1 VGEPR
6 RQLLGVFEAALAAV
20 NGRRCVADYLAA
32 HPLAGPVYGVAV
44 GKAAAPMAAGAFDAL
59 GNRLAALL
67 AITKTGHCPELI
79 GLDGRVRCLESSHP
93 VPDASSLAA
102 GAELLRFIQG
112 TPRDA
117 SLLVLTSGGASSL
130 VEHLAGD
137 LGPAQL
143 AGVNRWL
150 LGSGMDI
157 HGMNRVRKAL
167 SRIKG
172 GRLAVHLGGRNV
184 LNLVI
189 SDVPGDDL
197 RSIGSGL
204 LVPHGPA
211 DVSLQGLHLPDWL
224 AALTESAEPLPDEA
238 AFDRVQSVIVA
249 RSADAQSAAA
259 RRGEALGY
267 AVHGHD
273 ALLCGDAYAAGRRV
287 VAELLSGV
295 PGLYVWGGETT
306 VRLPPNPGRGGRC
319 QGLALAAALQLRGHG
334 GVWLLAAGTD
344 GTDGPGLDAG
354 ALVDGQTVSRGE
366 DAGLDAD
373 QALARAD
380 AGTFLEAS
388 EDLLRTG
395 PTGTNVMDL
404 VLALKLPERAQ

>member
-1 VGEPR
+1 
-6 RQLLGVFEAALAAV
+6 
-20 NGRRCVADYLAA
+20 
-32 HPLAGPVYGVAV
+32 
-44 GKAAAPMAAGAFDAL
+44 MAAGALDAV
-59 GNRLAALL
+59 GDRLAALL
-67 AITKTGHCPELI
+67 AITKTGHCQ
-79 GLDGRVRCLESSHP
+79 GLTGPGGRVRCLESSHP
-93 VPDASSLAA
+93 VPDASSLVA
-102 GAELLRFIQG
+102 GTELVNFIEG
-112 TPRDA
+112 APRDA
-117 SLLVLTSGGASSL
+117 TLLVLTSGGASSL
-130 VEHLAGD
+130 VEQLAAD
-137 LGPAQL
+137 LGAEQL
-143 AGVNRWL
+143 ARVNRWL
-150 LGSGMDI
+150 LRSGMDI

-172 GRLAVHLGGRNV
+172 GRLAAHLGGRSA

-211 DVSLQGLHLPDWL
+211 DVSLEGLILPDWL
-224 AALTESAEPLPDEA
+224 AALTERAEPLPDEA
-238 AFDRVQSVIVA
+238 TFDRVRSVIVA

-259 RRGEALGY
+259 RRGEAQGY

-273 ALLCGDAYAAGRRV
+273 ALLCGDASAAGRRV
-287 VAELLSGV
+287 VEEVLRGP

-306 VRLPPNPGRGGRC
+306 VRLPPNPGRGGRN
-319 QGLALAAALQLRGHG
+319 QSLALAAALQLRGHD

-354 ALVDGQTVSRGE
+354 ALVDGQTVTRGKN
-366 DAGLDAD
+366 AGLDAG
-373 QALARAD
+373 QSLARAD

-388 EDLLRTG
+388 GDLLRTG

-404 VLALKLPERAQ
+404 VLALKLPELAHSHHNGQAGHEA

>member
-1 VGEPR
+1 MAVGALDAVGE
-6 RQLLGVFEAALAAV
+6 
-20 NGRRCVADYLAA
+20 
-32 HPLAGPVYGVAV
+32 
-44 GKAAAPMAAGAFDAL
+44 
-59 GNRLAALL
+59 RLAALL
-67 AITKTGHCPELI
+67 AITKTGHCQELT
-79 GLDGRVRCLESSHP
+79 GVGGRVRCLESSHP

-102 GAELLRFIQG
+102 GTELVHFIQG
-112 TPRDA
+112 ASWDA

-130 VEHLAGD
+130 VEQLAGD
-137 LGPAQL
+137 LGAEQL
-143 AGVNRWL
+143 ARVNGWL

-157 HGMNRVRKAL
+157 HGINRVRKAL

-172 GRLAVHLGGRNV
+172 GRLAAYLGGHSA

-211 DVSLQGLHLPDWL
+211 DVSLEGLTLPDWL
-224 AALTESAEPLPDEA
+224 AALTERAEPLPDEA
-238 AFDRVQSVIVA
+238 MFERVRSVIVA
-249 RSADAQSAAA
+249 RSADAQWAAA

-267 AVHGHD
+267 AVHGHEP
-273 ALLCGDAYAAGRRV
+273 LLCDDASAAGRRV
-287 VAELLSGV
+287 VEEVLRGP

-306 VRLPPNPGRGGRC
+306 VRLPPNPGRGGRN
-319 QGLALAAALQLRGHG
+319 QSLALAAARQLRGHDR
-334 GVWLLAAGTD
+334 VWLLAAGTD

-354 ALVDGQTVSRGE
+354 ALVDGRTVTRGE
-366 DAGLDAD
+366 DAGLDAGES
-373 QALARAD
+373 LARAD

-388 EDLLRTG
+388 GDLLHTG

-404 VLALKLPERAQ
+404 VLALKLPERAQQ